1 MGCPGLTTAELTEAA
16 TFLVR
21 AASKSRMSGFSGKSV
36 GAAVLQRAQRGDM
49 AAHALIY
56 EEFSSPVYSLAA
68 RMTGSRSAAD
78 DILQDCFLDVIKGL
92 PNFRGDAAL
101 GTWIRRIAVSRSLM
115 YLRTA
120 WRRRATLFRD
130 LARDDGTD
138 WEPPAPRPEE
148 LGISLDLEQALARL
162 SDVSRIVV
170 LLHDVEGYT
179 HAEIASLMGL
189 SESFS
194 KSQLSRA
201 RTRLRG
207 FLASDTDRPEV
218 TNDAGIR

>member
-1 MGCPGLTTAELTEAA
+1 
-16 TFLVR
+16 
-21 AASKSRMSGFSGKSV
+21 MSGFSGKSV
-36 GAAVLQRAQRGDM
+36 SAKVLQQAQRGDM
-49 AAHALIY
+49 AAHGLIY
-56 EEFSSPVYSLAA
+56 QAFSSPVYSLAA
-68 RMTGSRSAAD
+68 RMTGSRSAAE
-78 DILQDCFLDVIKGL
+78 DILQDCFLEVMKGL
-92 PNFRGDAAL
+92 PGFRGDAAL

-138 WEPPAPRPEE
+138 WEPPAPRPAD
-148 LGISLDLEQALARL
+148 LGTNLDLEQALARL

-179 HAEIASLMGL
+179 HAEIAALMGL

-201 RTRLRG
+201 RARLRG
-207 FLASDTDRPEV
+207 FLAIDSDSPEV
-218 TNDAGIR
+218 ASDAASR